1 MIFCKNTHPSFVKR
15 TLYVVPTNNYP
26 FCWNNLTTIV
36 SYTEGKFLKPSVY
49 QWTISYSDYQ
59 RIVVLAEGI
68 AGSEPAAFQVI
79 RETIDELKRDFKLLH
94 GKE

>member
-1 MIFCKNTHPSFVKR
+1 MD
-15 TLYVVPTNNYP
+15 TLSDKEKLIQWFENQTDPEWSIIRK
-26 FCWNNLTTIV
+26 FWTIV